1 MSPEITSESQ
11 EQIHS
16 FTDYQQWLGEKLVL
30 RLEISKGTDQSD
42 LDSLDLEIE
51 FFKVKYRDC
60 TEQLTQYRMMDSDN

>member
-51 FFKVKYRDC
+51 FFKVKYRDY
-60 TEQLTQYRMMDSDN
+60 TEQLTHYRMMDSDN